1 MKQDTMD
8 DLFDRLEGQF
18 DFNEPDLGHEARFLE
33 KLKTKSTALNSR
45 SRPFWKPFI
54 GIAASIALV
63 LSLGIFSNES
73 QAANDL
79 ASVSPE
85 MQKTQDFFTLS
96 INEELKKLNDE
107 KSPETDALIN
117 DALKQ
122 LGVLESDYEKLK
134 SDLLESGKDQR
145 VVHAMI
151 ANFQSRID
159 ILNTVLEQIE
169 SLKELKN
176 NSHENSITL

>member
-1 MKQDTMD
+1 MKHDKID
-8 DLFDRLEGQF
+8 DLFDRLKGQF
-18 DFNEPDLGHEARFLE
+18 DFIEPDIGHETRFLE
-33 KLKTKSTALNSR
+33 KLETKSIPLNS
-45 SRPFWKPFI
+45 SRKPFWKPFI
-54 GIAASIALV
+54 GIAASFALI
-63 LSLGIFSNES
+63 LSLGIFSHES

-96 INEELKKLNDE
+96 INEELKKLNAE
-107 KSPETDALIN
+107 KSPETDALIK

-122 LGVLESDYEKLK
+122 LAGLESEYEKLK
-134 SDLLESGKDQR
+134 TDLLESGKDQR
-145 VVHAMI
+145 VVYAMI

>member
-1 MKQDTMD
+1 MKHDNID
-8 DLFDRLEGQF
+8 DLFDRLKGQF
-18 DFNEPDLGHEARFLE
+18 DFIEPDIGHETRFLE
-33 KLKTKSTALNSR
+33 KLETKSIPLNS
-45 SRPFWKPFI
+45 SRKPFWKPFI
-54 GIAASIALV
+54 GIAASFALI
-63 LSLGIFSNES
+63 LSLGIFSHES

-96 INEELKKLNDE
+96 INK
-107 KSPETDALIN
+107 

-122 LGVLESDYEKLK
+122 LAGLESEYEKLK
-134 SDLLESGKDQR
+134 TDLLESGKDQR
-145 VVHAMI
+145 VVYAMI

>member
-1 MKQDTMD
+1 M
-8 DLFDRLEGQF
+8 
-18 DFNEPDLGHEARFLE
+18 
-33 KLKTKSTALNSR
+33 
-45 SRPFWKPFI
+45 
-54 GIAASIALV
+54 
-63 LSLGIFSNES
+63 
-73 QAANDL
+73 

-96 INEELKKLNDE
+96 INEELKKLNAE
-107 KSPETDALIN
+107 KSPETDALIK

-122 LGVLESDYEKLK
+122 LAGLESEYEKLK
-134 SDLLESGKDQR
+134 TDLLESGKDQR
-145 VVHAMI
+145 VVYAMI

>member
-1 MKQDTMD
+1 MKQDELDT
-8 DLFDRLEGQF
+8 LFDRLDGEF
-18 DFNEPDLGHEARFLE
+18 DIHEPEIGHKARFLE
-33 KLKTKSTALNSR
+33 KLETKTGVVSSTKK
-45 SRPFWKPFI
+45 PFWKPFI
-54 GIAASIALV
+54 GIAASIVLI
-63 LSLGIFSNES
+63 LSLGIFSQEG

-85 MQKTQDFFTLS
+85 MQQTQDFFTIS
-96 INEELKKLNDE
+96 INEELKKLNAE
-107 KSPETDALIN
+107 KSPETEALIN

-122 LGVLESDYEKLK
+122 IKILESDYDKLK
-134 SDLLESGKDQR
+134 TDLFESGNDKR
-145 VVHAMI
+145 VIHAMI

-159 ILNTVLEQIE
+159 ILNTVLDQIE